1 MKNKSLF
8 FYIVLYICSLS
19 VNGQNSVLDH
29 YNFGEGLN
37 FVNENGS
44 SLKIRGYF
52 QPYFDAK
59 MYSDT
64 LGDSFWNRR
73 STNPDYRS
81 RIRRLRIRITGKSAN
96 ERISY
101 KFQTDLTGNNEVDG
115 VSNGL
120 LLDAWVAYNITKR
133 IKLSFGQRGTP
144 TDNRELSMGS
154 NALQLI
160 ERSKVTSAFS
170 SIREFGFFLDGTI
183 KLAPQRY
190 LKPSLV
196 ITNGDGINGLTQDRG
211 GLKYGGRLDVLP
223 FGLFTNFGQFR
234 QADIVRE
241 NSPKLIFGG
250 YYSYN
255 DGMSSRRGRTSGD
268 IIFLNNDQEESL
280 PDYEKYGFDFLFKFK
295 GFSMLGEYVKSRS
308 YLPSDIEYYVRND
321 GSLSTGI
328 TINDSNY
335 PNNKLMLGQGYNI
348 QLGYVFR
355 NRTSL
360 DLRYC
365 HLNADD
371 NSFLNN
377 NTFYNRP
384 NYYTFGLT
392 KYLSRRY
399 GFKIQGSVTFIELG
413 EGANA
418 NVHSGNELE
427 LYNRPL
433 VSGHEIIYRF
443 MTTFSF

>member
-1 MKNKSLF
+1 MKNKSLL
-8 FYIVLYICSLS
+8 FYIVLNICSLS

-37 FVNENGS
+37 FVNDNGS

-183 KLAPQRY
+183 KTRSPTL
-190 LKPSLV
+190 LK
-196 ITNGDGINGLTQDRG
+196 T
-211 GLKYGGRLDVLP
+211 
-223 FGLFTNFGQFR
+223 
-234 QADIVRE
+234 
-241 NSPKLIFGG
+241 
-250 YYSYN
+250 
-255 DGMSSRRGRTSGD
+255 
-268 IIFLNNDQEESL
+268 
-280 PDYEKYGFDFLFKFK
+280 
-295 GFSMLGEYVKSRS
+295 FSCHNKWRWNKWTYSRS
-308 YLPSDIEYYVRND
+308 W
-321 GSLSTGI
+321 
-328 TINDSNY
+328 
-335 PNNKLMLGQGYNI
+335 
-348 QLGYVFR
+348 
-355 NRTSL
+355 
-360 DLRYC
+360 
-365 HLNADD
+365 
-371 NSFLNN
+371 
-377 NTFYNRP
+377 
-384 NYYTFGLT
+384 
-392 KYLSRRY
+392 
-399 GFKIQGSVTFIELG
+399 GFKIW
-413 EGANA
+413 
-418 NVHSGNELE
+418 
-427 LYNRPL
+427 R
-433 VSGHEIIYRF
+433 
-443 MTTFSF
+443 

>member
-1 MKNKSLF
+1 M
-8 FYIVLYICSLS
+8 
-19 VNGQNSVLDH
+19 
-29 YNFGEGLN
+29 
-37 FVNENGS
+37 
-44 SLKIRGYF
+44 
-52 QPYFDAK
+52 
-59 MYSDT
+59 
-64 LGDSFWNRR
+64 
-73 STNPDYRS
+73 
-81 RIRRLRIRITGKSAN
+81 
-96 ERISY
+96 
-101 KFQTDLTGNNEVDG
+101 
-115 VSNGL
+115 
-120 LLDAWVAYNITKR
+120 AYNITKR

-183 KLAPQRY
+183 KIAPQRY

-268 IIFLNNDQEESL
+268 IIFLNNDLEESL

-321 GSLSTGI
+321 GSLSSGI
-328 TINDSNY
+328 TINDSNF

-365 HLNADD
+365 HLDADE

-418 NVHSGNELE
+418 NVHTGNELE
-427 LYNRPL
+427 PYNRPL